1 MGGRKKRSANGM
13 RKKES
18 QARKPGYL
26 PELLPIGRKRKREG
40 VFEGSGRRGGK
51 AVLSL

>member
-1 MGGRKKRSANGM
+1 M

-26 PELLPIGRKRKREG
+26 PELLPTGRKRRCEG
-40 VFEGSGRRGGK
+40 VFE
-51 AVLSL
+51 AVAEGDVTLIFHYSH